1 MLLYF
6 HYCLWLVK
14 TGFIC
19 ASFQPQAQKAKIKKK
34 KKKKI
39 YCKIIFYIFPKMDFQ
54 LLACNIN
61 NFLYLSKKILKPQ
74 SGWWLS
80 VKFLIPSYTLGW
92 LLINHRI
99 ENGIIRDDCWF
110 SLPCEL
116 SSPVQILL
124 SCPDTFIQ

>member
-19 ASFQPQAQKAKIKKK
+19 ASFQPQAQKARKKRK
-34 KKKKI
+34 NI

-54 LLACNIN
+54 LLACNIK

-74 SGWWLS
+74 SGWWPS

-92 LLINHRI
+92 LLIKHII
-99 ENGIIRDDCWF
+99 ENGIIRDRCWF
-110 SLPCEL
+110 SLPSGL
-116 SSPVQILL
+116 YSPVQILL